1 MAPRTQNTMRHVA
14 MLAGVSIATV
24 SAVINGTAAVRPVRK
39 QRVLDAMAALNY
51 FPDAIARGLKTG
63 KSNAI
68 GVVVPDITNAFYP
81 EVIRGVEE
89 VARTAHYSVLLCDSN
104 EDPQRE
110 AEHLNSLF
118 ARRVDGVLL
127 AGCIDSTANSG
138 TFRGRYPIIFLDRI
152 PPIACDGAV
161 SSDNIQAGVTATRHL
176 IALGHQR
183 IAMVVGH
190 LGLSPHRERLE
201 GFRKAMQ
208 QSHLPILDEYLIA
221 GDVQI
226 EDSLRSCRALLDL
239 PHPPTAIMVGNNKL
253 LLGVLAGLEERAI
266 QVPDQISILGFDDS
280 LWNRY
285 FSPSLTAVAQST
297 FEMGQRACE
306 LLLHHINAQKEQQ
319 HAPARISLA
328 TELRIRN
335 STAPP
340 PAALAAASL
349 PAPRRTAT
357 RLRH

>member
-1 MAPRTQNTMRHVA
+1 
-14 MLAGVSIATV
+14 
-24 SAVINGTAAVRPVRK
+24 
-39 QRVLDAMAALNY
+39 VLDAMAALNY

-89 VARTAHYSVLLCDSN
+89 VARIARYSVLLCDSN

-127 AGCIDSTANSG
+127 AGCIDSTAHSG
-138 TFRGRYPIIFLDRI
+138 TFRGRYPVIFLDRI

-161 SSDNIQAGVTATRHL
+161 SSDNVEAGVTATRHL

-183 IAMVVGH
+183 IAMIVGH

-266 QVPDQISILGFDDS
+266 QVPGQVSILGFDDS

-285 FSPSLTAVAQST
+285 FNPSLTAVVQST

-306 LLLHHINAQKEQQ
+306 LLLHQINANDNAHDEEQQ
-319 HAPARISLA
+319 HPPARLRLT
-328 TELRIRN
+328 TELRVRN

-340 PAALAAASL
+340 PAHLASQSL
-349 PAPRRTAT
+349 PTPRRTSA
-357 RLRH
+357 RLRNEHPRSA

>member
-1 MAPRTQNTMRHVA
+1 MRHVA

-24 SAVINGTAAVRPVRK
+24 SAVINGTAAVRPERK
-39 QRVLDAMAALNY
+39 KRVLDAMTALNY

-63 KSNAI
+63 KTNAI

-81 EVIRGVEE
+81 EVIRGVEDT
-89 VARTAHYSVLLCDSN
+89 AREAGYSVLLCDSN

-118 ARRVDGVLL
+118 SRRVDGVLL
-127 AGCIDSTANSG
+127 ACCVNSTAYSG
-138 TFRGRYPIIFLDRI
+138 TFRGRYPVIFVDRI
-152 PPIACDGAV
+152 PPIACEGAV
-161 SSDNIQAGVTATRHL
+161 SSDNIHAGSMATRHL
-176 IALGHQR
+176 IDLGHQR

-190 LGLSPHRERLE
+190 LGLSPHRDRLE

-208 QSHLPILDEYLIA
+208 ESHLPILDEYLVS

-226 EDSLRSCRALLDL
+226 EDSLRTCRQLLDL
-239 PHPPTAIMVGNNKL
+239 PNPPTAIMVGNNKL
-253 LLGVLAGLEERAI
+253 LLGVLAGLEERGVR
-266 QVPDQISILGFDDS
+266 VPDQISILGFDDY
-280 LWNRY
+280 LWNRH

-297 FEMGQRACE
+297 LEMGQRACQ
-306 LLLHHINAQKEQQ
+306 LLLRFIDGHPEEES
-319 HAPARISLA
+319 RICLP

-340 PAALAAASL
+340 RAVVKGRVSQ
-349 PAPRRTAT
+349 
-357 RLRH
+357 